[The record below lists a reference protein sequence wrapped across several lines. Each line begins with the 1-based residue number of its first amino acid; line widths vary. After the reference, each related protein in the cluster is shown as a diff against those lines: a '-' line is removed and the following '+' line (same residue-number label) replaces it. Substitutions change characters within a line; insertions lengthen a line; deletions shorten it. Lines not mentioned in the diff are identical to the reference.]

1 MGENKGGPRGM
12 NTVRLDPAKAPL
24 HPKDELPPG
33 DPGEEHAASVLDA
46 AKSAD
51 PAPRAAEAKTDM
63 DAAEVNFEQMKMEED
78 ARFMKKYQDLDIDE
92 LVVTG
97 RLSHK
102 ATIAKQEFVLRTLTD
117 AESEAVEEELSSMI
131 NSERPMAQTH
141 VAALIRRH
149 VLARSLVSMNG
160 ESLGE
165 SPMDRYARLKDM
177 AMPILLLLHEE
188 YRGLNKA
195 VAILLTGS
203 SGNSL
208 ERLLIGPERL

>member
-1 MGENKGGPRGM
+1 MGENRGGPRGM
-12 NTVRLDPAKAPL
+12 STVRLDPAKEPL

-33 DPGEEHAASVLDA
+33 DPGEDHAASVLDA

-51 PAPRAAEAKTDM
+51 PVPRSAQAGEGAEG
-63 DAAEVNFEQMKMEED
+63 AEVSFEQMKMEED
-78 ARFMKKYQDLDIDE
+78 AEFMKKYQDLDMDE

-97 RLSHK
+97 KLSHK
-102 ATIAKQEFVLRTLTD
+102 ATIAKQEFVIKTLTD

-149 VLARSLVSMNG
+149 VLARSLVSVNG

-165 SPMDRYARLKDM
+165 SPKDRYDRLKAM

-188 YRGLNKA
+188 YRSLNKA

>member
-12 NTVRLDPAKAPL
+12 STVRLDPNKEPL

-33 DPGEEHAASVLDA
+33 DPGEEHAASVLNA
-46 AKSAD
+46 AKNAD
-51 PAPRAAEAKTDM
+51 PAPRSAQVEAESEET
-63 DAAEVNFEQMKMEED
+63 EVNFEQMKMEED
-78 ARFMKKYQDLDIDE
+78 AEFMKKYQDLDIDE

-97 RLSHK
+97 KLSHK
-102 ATIAKQEFVLRTLTD
+102 ATVAKQEFVLKTLTD

-160 ESLGE
+160 ESIGKT
-165 SPMDRYARLKDM
+165 PKDRYDRLKSM

-188 YRGLNKA
+188 YRSLNKA

-203 SGNSL
+203 SGNAL